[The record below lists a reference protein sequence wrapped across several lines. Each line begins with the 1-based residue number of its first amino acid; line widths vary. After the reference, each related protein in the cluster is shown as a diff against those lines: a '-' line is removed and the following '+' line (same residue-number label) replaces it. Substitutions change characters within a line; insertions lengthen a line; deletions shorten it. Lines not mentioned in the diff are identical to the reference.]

1 MHGQLFDRTISDER
15 VDDRLLQESDIDS
28 VRMAL
33 LKLPEK
39 DCTILRMKYFDL
51 LTDKEIAS
59 YLEIKT
65 DSVRYYLTLARRRL
79 KSVLS
84 EMKYL

>member
-1 MHGQLFDRTISDER
+1 MEIIN
-15 VDDRLLQESDIDS
+15 V
-28 VRMAL
+28 VYY
-33 LKLPEK
+33 
-39 DCTILRMKYFDL
+39 RMKYFDL